1 MYTFNVYLGFSDK
14 MNSTLEYG
22 QSPTTNV
29 KSPINKW
36 HYILGICSFM
46 KLTVLSGSKS
56 FGCLTAFIKLLRL
69 KLSVYLLYF
78 LNIWQFFFFSLEED
92 TYSSYA
98 RQLSKYFLA
107 EGVISGHSI
116 FLASAEPEPNDILK
130 VINISVFHNLG

>member
-1 MYTFNVYLGFSDK
+1 MVRAQPQMLNHPLSNDIIFWESVVVWNWLFYEVQSHLGASLLLLNF
-14 MNSTLEYG
+14 
-22 QSPTTNV
+22 
-29 KSPINKW
+29 
-36 HYILGICSFM
+36 
-46 KLTVLSGSKS
+46 
-56 FGCLTAFIKLLRL
+56 LRL
-69 KLSVYLLYF
+69 KLSVYFLCF

>member
-1 MYTFNVYLGFSDK
+1 
-14 MNSTLEYG
+14 
-22 QSPTTNV
+22 
-29 KSPINKW
+29 
-36 HYILGICSFM
+36 M
-46 KLTVLSGSKS
+46 KLTVLTSSKS

-69 KLSVYLLYF
+69 KLSVYFLFF

-116 FLASAEPEPNDILK
+116 FLASTEPEPNDILK